1 MAEDLLQGTK
11 IMGNQNHQPVDIDPE
26 ILRESRSL
34 WSNFTKATTYGVVAV
49 AIILVLMAVF
59 LA

>member
-1 MAEDLLQGTK
+1 
-11 IMGNQNHQPVDIDPE
+11 MGNQNHQPVDIDPE